1 MEMKGIYDETERL
14 FIAVPLPHELQGI
27 MGEQCRRLSRKL
39 QFAKWTHPQDYH
51 ITLQFMGDIPIKNIP
66 ALLEALQEAVK
77 GMDSFE
83 LSLHTLGVFGLPEAP
98 RVLWAGISGE
108 LGKLEKLH
116 RSVTNATQL
125 LGYSNEARPYKP
137 HLTLARKYRD
147 PEPFTA
153 ARLAEILGS
162 GADSALPG
170 GSEDWTVDGFVVY
183 ATRMNA
189 VPMYEIVENM
199 TFF

>member
-1 MEMKGIYDETERL
+1 MEMKGINDETERL
-14 FIAVPLPHELQGI
+14 FIAVPLPRELQGI
-27 MGEQCRRLSRKL
+27 VGEQCGRLSRKL

-51 ITLQFMGDIPIKNIP
+51 ITLQFMGDIPIRNIP
-66 ALLEALQEAVK
+66 PLLEALQEAEK
-77 GMDSFE
+77 GMKPFK
-83 LSLHTLGVFGLPEAP
+83 LSLHTWGIFGLPEAP

-108 LGKLEKLH
+108 LDKLEELH
-116 RSVTNATQL
+116 RSVTNTTRL

-153 ARLAEILGS
+153 ARLADTLGS

-170 GSEDWTVDGFVVY
+170 GGEDWTVDRFVVY

-189 VPMYEIVENM
+189 VPMYEMIENM